1 MTSAAATINPVAT
14 SSVRKTLLLQT
25 TVALVLSLAIGLYFW
40 LDSRYPS
47 LLKKL
52 HSGQSIKVSG
62 VLSFDALMP
71 VKPEMSLPVRVER
84 TAINWIWTNR
94 IGMTFGICF
103 GAALLTLLVMLPGVR
118 FKSAAGN
125 TFLGAVVGMPLGVCA
140 NCVAPIGRGLF
151 LGGASPATVLATM
164 VSPQHST

>member
-1 MTSAAATINPVAT
+1 MTSAAATITPVAT

-40 LDSRYPS
+40 VDSRYPS

-84 TAINWIWTNR
+84 TAINWMWTNR
-94 IGMTFGICF
+94 IGMTLGICF
-103 GAALLTLLVMLPGVR
+103 GAP
-118 FKSAAGN
+118 
-125 TFLGAVVGMPLGVCA
+125 C
-140 NCVAPIGRGLF
+140 
-151 LGGASPATVLATM
+151 
-164 VSPQHST
+164 